1 MCYRFIA
8 DYTTYPADYAEVST
22 FSKPPSECN
31 SGSRSPAPYATTTLV
46 GNARLINYKNNNH
59 NMYFTSDLYH
69 PQMATA
75 TAAGTANR
83 CVYSESY
90 YNPKEKIN
98 ITENRLGSNT
108 FNPSLSMPHT
118 PFGTVRKNRF
128 KLLRNPQFRIS
139 FGDGK
144 GDGIGGTATEIGVN
158 GPDDRQLSSSIDH
171 QSQHMDQGEQLYVK
185 VGETNIPSE
194 YNNWTSS
201 SHSIQMLN
209 GLNGGIPLSQQQQAM
224 AKVHSQSLSSTS
236 SLSQHQQQPSQH
248 SHTPNHSGSIYQ
260 NHHHHQYHHHHHR
273 PTTTTTDKD
282 MIYAPSGNRSV
293 ISYMSAN
300 NRFDDV

>member
-1 MCYRFIA
+1 
-8 DYTTYPADYAEVST
+8 
-22 FSKPPSECN
+22 
-31 SGSRSPAPYATTTLV
+31 
-46 GNARLINYKNNNH
+46 
-59 NMYFTSDLYH
+59 MYFTSDLYH
-69 PQMATA
+69 PQMTTP

-144 GDGIGGTATEIGVN
+144 GDGTGVTTTQV
-158 GPDDRQLSSSIDH
+158 GAIEPDDHQLSSSIDH
-171 QSQHMDQGEQLYVK
+171 QSQHMEQGEQLYVK
-185 VGETNIPSE
+185 VGETNPPSE

-201 SHSIQMLN
+201 SHSILN
-209 GLNGGIPLSQQQQAM
+209 GLNSGIPLSQQQQAM
-224 AKVHSQSLSSTS
+224 PAKMHPQSLSSTS
-236 SLSQHQQQPSQH
+236 SLSQQQQHASTN
-248 SHTPNHSGSIYQ
+248 SSSGSIYQ
-260 NHHHHQYHHHHHR
+260 NHHHHQYQQYHHHHHHR
-273 PTTTTTDKD
+273 PTTATDKD

-300 NRFDDV
+300 NRFDEV